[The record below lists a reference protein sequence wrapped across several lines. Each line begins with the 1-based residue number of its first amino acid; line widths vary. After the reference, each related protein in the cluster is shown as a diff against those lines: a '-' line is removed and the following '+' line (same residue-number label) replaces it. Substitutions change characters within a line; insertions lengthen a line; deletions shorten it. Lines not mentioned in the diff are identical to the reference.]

1 MLALLAA
8 VSTHLAARGVAHA
21 LVGAGALAVHGVSRS
36 TFDVDLLAVD
46 GSVLDPAFWS
56 ALVARGAKVDARPG
70 DGDDPLRGVVRLSQA
85 GMRPVD
91 LVVGRAGW
99 QAEALARATTTAI
112 GDCTIPVVSRSDL
125 ALLKLFAGGP
135 QDAWDLQQLLST
147 GERSSLVAEV
157 EARLGRLPPE
167 AVALWRKVLGGA

>member
-1 MLALLAA
+1 MLDLLTAA
-8 VSTHLAARGVAHA
+8 SAHLAARGVAHA

-46 GSVLDPAFWS
+46 TAVLDPAFWTPI
-56 ALVARGAKVDARPG
+56 AARGARVDVRAG
-70 DGDDPLRGVVRLSQA
+70 EGDDPLRGVVRLSQG

-91 LVVGRAGW
+91 LVVGRAAW
-99 QAEALARATTTAI
+99 QAEALARAVATPVGAAA
-112 GDCTIPVVSRSDL
+112 IPVVTRADL

-135 QDAWDLQQLLST
+135 QDAWDLQQLLAA
-147 GERSSLVAEV
+147 GERSSLLAEV

-167 AVALWRKVLGGA
+167 AATLWRKVVGGS